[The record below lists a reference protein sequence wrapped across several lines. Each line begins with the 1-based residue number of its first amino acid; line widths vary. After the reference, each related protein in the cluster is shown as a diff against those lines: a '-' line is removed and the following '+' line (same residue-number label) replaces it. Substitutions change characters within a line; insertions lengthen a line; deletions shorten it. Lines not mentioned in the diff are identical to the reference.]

1 MNRKFGTKTSR
12 GRKNP
17 FEILAAVFE
26 ATLSMKKQNGVCHSF
41 VFIKPAK
48 NAMEME
54 QAKKNFYITKVF
66 RIIFLTSSSILE
78 VQTCEDSIQ
87 EKENLMHG

>member
-1 MNRKFGTKTSR
+1 LNRKFGTKTSR

-54 QAKKNFYITKVF
+54 QAKKILFYPKVF
-66 RIIFLTSSSILE
+66 RIIF
-78 VQTCEDSIQ
+78 
-87 EKENLMHG
+87 